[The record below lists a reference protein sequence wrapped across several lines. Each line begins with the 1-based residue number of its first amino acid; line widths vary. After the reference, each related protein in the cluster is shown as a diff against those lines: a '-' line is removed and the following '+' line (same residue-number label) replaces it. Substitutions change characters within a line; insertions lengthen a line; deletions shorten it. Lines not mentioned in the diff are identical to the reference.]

1 MRKNLPKELL
11 KLAREAIEKRLEGK
25 EVRIK
30 EDIKKKYSEKKA
42 TFATLTEKGELRGCI
57 GSLYPRQELYK
68 DVIENAIHAAFDD
81 YRFSQLKKSELSG
94 IKIEISVL
102 SIPEKINF
110 KNEKELLQKIDKKT
124 GIILKKGFNSST
136 FLPQVWKEIP
146 DKTEFLE
153 HLSRKAGL
161 EKDAWKN
168 SEIYFYKVESVKE
181 K

>member
-1 MRKNLPKELL
+1 MKELL
-11 KLAREAIEKRLEGK
+11 KLAREAIEKKLDGK

-42 TFATLTEKGELRGCI
+42 SFVTLTEKGELRGCI
-57 GSLYPRQELYK
+57 GSLYPRHELYK

-81 YRFSQLKKSELSG
+81 YRFSQLKKSELSD

-102 SIPEKINF
+102 SIPEEINF
-110 KNEKELLQKIDKKT
+110 KNEKELLQKIDKKM
-124 GIILKKGFNSST
+124 GIILKNGFNSST
-136 FLPQVWKEIP
+136 FLPQVWEEIS

-161 EKDAWKN
+161 DRDAWKK
-168 SEIYFYKVESVKE
+168 SKIYFYRVESIKE
-181 K
+181 

>member
-1 MRKNLPKELL
+1 MRELL
-11 KLAREAIEKRLEGK
+11 KLAREAIERKLKGE
-25 EVRIK
+25 EIK
-30 EDIKKKYSEKKA
+30 VSDSIKKRYSEKKA
-42 TFATLTEKGELRGCI
+42 SFVTLTEKGELRGCI
-57 GSLYPRQELYK
+57 GSLYPRHELYK

-110 KNEKELLQKIDKKT
+110 KKKKLLQKIDKKM

-136 FLPQVWKEIP
+136 FLPQVWEEIP
-146 DKTEFLE
+146 DKIDFFE

-161 EKDAWKN
+161 DKNAWID
-168 SEIYFYKVESVKE
+168 SEIYFYRVESIKE